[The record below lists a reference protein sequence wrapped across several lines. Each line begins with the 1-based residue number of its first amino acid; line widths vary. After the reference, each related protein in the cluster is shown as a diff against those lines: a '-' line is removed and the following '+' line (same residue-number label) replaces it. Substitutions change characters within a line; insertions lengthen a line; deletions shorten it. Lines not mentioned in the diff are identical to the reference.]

1 MTKHD
6 DQPGQ
11 PPRTTVRSS
20 YDYIIVGAGSAGCV
34 LAARLSEDPACR
46 VILLEAGGEDQAPGL
61 IKPNQWPLLWDG
73 PENWGYSTTL
83 QSGYGL
89 RSIPYPRG
97 KVLGGTSAINAM
109 IYIRGDA
116 QDYNHW
122 RDLGNP
128 GWGWQ
133 DVLPYFLKSEDQQRG
148 ASALHGAGG
157 SLTVSDQSSPSTM
170 SKAFV
175 DAAQAAGHVR
185 TDDFNCGSP
194 EGAGLYQVTIRNG
207 QRCSTATAFLKP
219 VRSRDNLCVMTHA
232 RTLRIV
238 MEGDR
243 ATGVD
248 YFDGSQVVRIH
259 ATREVILSAGA
270 IDSPKLLMLSGIGD
284 VSQLESHGVPV
295 RASLPG
301 VGLNLC
307 DHPGSNLVFA
317 PRSMDPASGNS
328 NLIEGGLFMKSASMN
343 DGFGADIQFF
353 TIPFAPLQPGAQGNG
368 KVMSICVQTCRP
380 KSRGRV
386 SLRSAD
392 PMDTPI
398 IDPRYMT
405 HAYDMAIQIEGLRA
419 ARHIAAQEPLK
430 SLFAKEL
437 MPGLHVTDDAA
448 LDYYIRTSSA
458 CIWHP
463 VGTCRMGSGSD
474 AVVDAQLRVHGVQ
487 SLRVVDAS
495 IMPQIT
501 SGNTNAP
508 TIMIAEKAADMIL
521 AAH

>member
-6 DQPGQ
+6 DQHGQ
-11 PPRTTVRSS
+11 PTRAAVSKS
-20 YDYIIVGAGSAGCV
+20 YDYVIVGAGSAGCV
-34 LAARLSEDPACR
+34 LADRLSKDPACR
-46 VILLEAGGEDQAPGL
+46 VALLEAGGENQAHRL
-61 IKPNQWPLLWDG
+61 MQPNQWPLLWDG
-73 PENWGYSTTL
+73 PENWGYATTL

-148 ASALHGAGG
+148 ASALHGTSGL
-157 SLTVSDQSSPSTM
+157 LTVSDQPSPSVM

-194 EGAGLYQVTIRNG
+194 EGAGLYQVTMRNG
-207 QRCSTATAFLKP
+207 QRCSTATAFLNP
-219 VRSRDNLCVMTHA
+219 SRSRDNLHVMTHA

-238 MEGDR
+238 IEGNR

-248 YFDGSQVVRIH
+248 YFDGSQVIRIH

-284 VSQLESHGVPV
+284 ASQLESHGVHV
-295 RASLPG
+295 RASLSG
-301 VGLNLC
+301 VGANLC

-317 PRSMDPASGNS
+317 PHSMDPTPANS

-353 TIPFAPLQPGAQGNG
+353 CIPFAPIQPGAKG
-368 KVMSICVQTCRP
+368 KGQVMCICVQTCRP

-405 HAYDMAIQIEGLRA
+405 HAYDMAIQLEGLRA

-448 LDYYIRTSSA
+448 LDYYIRTTSG

-463 VGTCRMGSGSD
+463 VGTCRMGSGTD

-521 AAH
+521 ATH